1 MTNPSEKLSTPSWIG
16 NKALLGWFNNQS
28 RIWHLSFDKHLAH
41 KQQHRLYRLKW
52 GRYIQMYC
60 TSNEI
65 LNNGRNKAYNKVGC
79 SVRLAAHVNWRGA
92 KNETHKA
99 SFLNLQ
105 WNDWV
110 ENGAEWWTW
119 NYYLLDNL
127 ISIAVNCWRS
137 ILFSQKKSICQC
149 ALCQHFSPQICQF
162 PKHPLKEM
170 GAYLGEII
178 CQKSLEEMGAPLADI
193 PAVFF

>member
-1 MTNPSEKLSTPSWIG
+1 MTNPSEKLSTSSWIG

-28 RIWHLSFDKHLAH
+28 RIWHFSFVKHLAH

-127 ISIAVNCWRS
+127 ISIAVNCLRS
-137 ILFSQKKSICQC
+137 ILFSQKNQYVNVHFVNISHHKFVNFQSIHWKKWE
-149 ALCQHFSPQICQF
+149 LT
-162 PKHPLKEM
+162 
-170 GAYLGEII
+170 
-178 CQKSLEEMGAPLADI
+178 
-193 PAVFF
+193 